1 MTIVEELEL
10 LTGKL
15 IRGDITPIVYD
26 LIHSSGI
33 TYTNND
39 IDLMRKEMLR
49 NDSEA
54 DNNTTT
60 AGSLSRNSCISVDTL
75 LKRSRR
81 VHATSG
87 KGADG

>member
-60 AGSLSRNSCISVDTL
+60 AGSLSRNPCVSVDTL
-75 LKRSRR
+75 LKRSKR
-81 VHATSG
+81 VHVASG
-87 KGADG
+87 AGADE